1 MKKLLFAVVLSLAIP
16 MATHAAEPWAGAGNR
31 PESVNQRVQL
41 IAEELNLTEEQ
52 KVQVRAIFKEQFI
65 KSKAVRDE
73 AHARLEA
80 VLTESQLAQLDAL
93 IKKGYR
99 NRSGKPS

>member
-1 MKKLLFAVVLSLAIP
+1 MKKLLFAVLLSLALP
-16 MATHAAEPWAGAGNR
+16 MATHAAEPWAGGGHR
-31 PESVNQRVQL
+31 PESVNQQVQL

-65 KSKAVRDE
+65 KSKAGRDE

-80 VLTESQLAQLDAL
+80 VLTESQLAQLDTL
-93 IKKGYR
+93 INNRFR
-99 NRSGKPS
+99 NRGGKP